1 MMMDYHFKTFLEGE
15 NMNFEISDV
24 LKQLPEQFFASLVQ
38 KVNQKLKEGRDVI
51 NLGQGNPDQPT
62 PQHIVEEM
70 KRAVE
75 RPENHKYSSFR
86 GAYSF
91 KKAAAAF
98 YEREYG
104 VTLDPETEVAVL
116 FGGKAGLVELPQCL
130 LNPGDTILVPDP
142 GYPDYWSGVALAKA
156 RMEMMPLTEE
166 RGFLPDYSV
175 IPEKVRSEAK
185 LLYLNYPNNPTGAVA
200 TEAFFE
206 ETVGFA
212 EQNGICVVHDFAYGA
227 VGFDGHKPLSFL
239 QTEGA
244 KETGIEI
251 YTLSKTYNMAGW
263 RVGFAVGNASVI
275 EAINLYQDHMF
286 VSLFPAAQQ
295 AAAAALLAD
304 QACVAAQNDRY
315 ESRRNAWIK
324 ACRDIGWDVTA
335 PAGSFFAWLPVPDGY
350 TSQSFSD
357 LLLEKADVAVAAGNG
372 FGKWGEGYIRVG
384 LLTSEERLKEAA
396 ERIGKLNLFTRKS
409 IDISG

>member
-1 MMMDYHFKTFLEGE
+1 MMMDYHFKKFLEGE

-38 KVNQKLKEGRDVI
+38 KVNQKLKEGKDVI

-91 KKAAAAF
+91 KKAAAEF

-156 RMEMMPLTEE
+156 KMEMMPLTED
-166 RGFLPDYSV
+166 RWFLPDYSA
-175 IPEKVRSEAK
+175 IPEKVRNEAK

-206 ETVGFA
+206 ETVSFA
-212 EQNGICVVHDFAYGA
+212 KQNGICVVHDFAYGA

-304 QACVAAQNDRY
+304 QVCVAAQNDRY
-315 ESRRNAWIK
+315 ESRRNAWVA

-357 LLLEKADVAVAAGNG
+357 LLLEKANVAVAAGNG

-409 IDISG
+409 IDISK